1 MEKRAKSS
9 ELIKSKINCFDLLN
23 EFNIETQ
30 RCSGEDSYR
39 CKSFTHEGTNPTS
52 CQVWQ
57 DSWYCHSSKKGGDV
71 ISMYA
76 YLKYNGD
83 NSKAFSD
90 LLYRLNIGD
99 DDYRKEEI
107 DNYKTDMERL
117 RLNVEQYHK
126 NLKPEHIAY
135 FKSRKIE
142 ENFIEKY
149 KCGYDPYSD
158 RIIIPVWKDG
168 QPIYWCARAFDSSK
182 ISKDYPKYK
191 KPTIGFSS
199 YRENEL
205 YGYDTLDRGNDDLW
219 IAEGVFDFA
228 SLWQDQ
234 KSVLCNATGM
244 SNKHIQTVMQVAKDF
259 KRLILC
265 FDNDLSGN
273 NFTKRMFKSCFEHN
287 IQFSVVTIPKTYNG
301 KPIKDISDAY
311 CAGLQPNTLLSK
323 EYCVDGIQIYLSQFD
338 DYDSLYAYINPLA
351 PYLNRK
357 TKNHVIDYINEC
369 ISFNSRDKKDL
380 IKMLD
385 RSKTQNEIAAD
396 FIREYEYDLWHD
408 VANGMYRFNGTH
420 WQSVNEFI
428 IRKSFERM
436 YDVRNNE
443 EKSIIDKV
451 KVQTTDENE
460 PMPNQKECF
469 NVANGTIY
477 FDKNNP
483 EEPYKF
489 ERNHN
494 IKDYCDYCQEY
505 DYNPKADDSKI
516 KLFLHQIFANHPSG
530 EENMVNRFKEY
541 LGSLFNPTNIEGKAI
556 MWIGD
561 GSNGKSKLNEIIE
574 KMLGDSL
581 CCAIPVEAL
590 SREFRLQSLIGKW
603 VNFFHDPKPDTSEN
617 ENIMKNLCTN
627 DKITTNVKNKEPVS
641 FHPRAS
647 IFIDANECFHPKD
660 KTNGWQRR
668 FTKTTH
674 RLYNSFTPDEDKVD
688 NISVFPADDKII
700 EHLCEGEGLSAIL
713 NYALEGYARLVRNG
727 NKYTPIPR
735 DVNMDMELLGA
746 GNHLFVFAS
755 QFDFQDEKELTPD
768 EIYLDYRRWYLDQG
782 YLEKFILTKERFFK
796 RIEQEFRRAD
806 KPVEKVHRNYGN
818 VFVNLKNT

>member
-30 RCSGEDSYR
+30 RCSGDDSYR

-126 NLKPEHIAY
+126 NLKPEHRQY
-135 FKSRKIE
+135 FHNRQIFDD
-142 ENFIEKY
+142 FIDEY

-228 SLWQDQ
+228 SLWEEGE
-234 KSVLCNATGM
+234 SVLCNATGM

-265 FDNDLSGN
+265 FDNDSSGTQ
-273 NFTKRMFKSCFEHN
+273 FTHRMFKSCFEHN
-287 IQFSVVTIPKTYNG
+287 IQFTIVTIPTEYRK

-311 CAGLQPNTLLSK
+311 CVGLKPSELLEKHSRDGMK
-323 EYCVDGIQIYLSQFD
+323 EYLSQFD
-338 DYDSLYAYINPLA
+338 DYDSFYAYINPLA

-369 ISFNSRDKKDL
+369 ISFNSRDRKDL

-489 ERNHN
+489 ECNHN

-541 LGSLFNPTNIEGKAI
+541 LGSLFNPTNIEGKAV

-581 CCAIPVEAL
+581 CCAIPVDAL

-660 KTNGWQRR
+660 KTDGWQ
-668 FTKTTH
+668 
-674 RLYNSFTPDEDKVD
+674 
-688 NISVFPADDKII
+688 
-700 EHLCEGEGLSAIL
+700 
-713 NYALEGYARLVRNG
+713 
-727 NKYTPIPR
+727 
-735 DVNMDMELLGA
+735 
-746 GNHLFVFAS
+746 LFWGW
-755 QFDFQDEKELTPD
+755 Q
-768 EIYLDYRRWYLDQG
+768 
-782 YLEKFILTKERFFK
+782 
-796 RIEQEFRRAD
+796 
-806 KPVEKVHRNYGN
+806 
-818 VFVNLKNT
+818 

>member
-1 MEKRAKSS
+1 
-9 ELIKSKINCFDLLN
+9 
-23 EFNIETQ
+23 
-30 RCSGEDSYR
+30 
-39 CKSFTHEGTNPTS
+39 
-52 CQVWQ
+52 
-57 DSWYCHSSKKGGDV
+57 
-71 ISMYA
+71 
-76 YLKYNGD
+76 
-83 NSKAFSD
+83 
-90 LLYRLNIGD
+90 
-99 DDYRKEEI
+99 
-107 DNYKTDMERL
+107 
-117 RLNVEQYHK
+117 
-126 NLKPEHIAY
+126 
-135 FKSRKIE
+135 
-142 ENFIEKY
+142 
-149 KCGYDPYSD
+149 
-158 RIIIPVWKDG
+158 
-168 QPIYWCARAFDSSK
+168 
-182 ISKDYPKYK
+182 
-191 KPTIGFSS
+191 
-199 YRENEL
+199 
-205 YGYDTLDRGNDDLW
+205 
-219 IAEGVFDFA
+219 
-228 SLWQDQ
+228 
-234 KSVLCNATGM
+234 
-244 SNKHIQTVMQVAKDF
+244 
-259 KRLILC
+259 
-265 FDNDLSGN
+265 
-273 NFTKRMFKSCFEHN
+273 
-287 IQFSVVTIPKTYNG
+287 
-301 KPIKDISDAY
+301 
-311 CAGLQPNTLLSK
+311 
-323 EYCVDGIQIYLSQFD
+323 
-338 DYDSLYAYINPLA
+338 
-351 PYLNRK
+351 
-357 TKNHVIDYINEC
+357 
-369 ISFNSRDKKDL
+369 
-380 IKMLD
+380 MLD

-451 KVQTTDENE
+451 KVQTTDEDE

-494 IKDYCDYCQEY
+494 IKDYCDYCQPY

-516 KLFLHQIFANHPSG
+516 KLFMHQIFANHPSG

-541 LGSLFNPTNIEGKAI
+541 LGSLFNPTNIEGKAV

-688 NISVFPADDKII
+688 NISVFPADDQII
-700 EHLCEGEGLSAIL
+700 EHLCEGQGLSAIL
-713 NYALEGYARLVRNG
+713 NYALEGYTRLVRNG

-746 GNHLFVFAS
+746 GNHLFVFAA
-755 QFDFQDEKELTPD
+755 QFDFKDEKELTPD